1 MSYREP
7 MPLFARKKP
16 VSEPVAEPEVEAPLP
31 ERTAEEQLAT
41 VLDGV
46 EPLRPFGMQINDVS
60 GLTLCEDIVSDIDLP
75 IVSTARVAGY
85 GIRAANIVGATEL
98 HPIDLRVV
106 GVVERRDTL
115 PTEGVAAGGCVLLAE
130 GAPAPKGVDAVVPLG
145 DAELTGRVVTF
156 CTEAKLHQNLSVRGS
171 ALADGAKLLDAD
183 TVLNPRSIA
192 LLAEIGLDKVL
203 VRPQPRL
210 VVFSV
215 GAGLV
220 APGLPLT
227 SISQHYAAATSL
239 ITALARGDGAT
250 VYALDIVS
258 RDAAAIRQ
266 TIADQVIRADAMVV
280 LAETDTDVHLVAE
293 LLPAIGQLDRA
304 RVLFNGGQPV
314 ATGRVGDDRCPVLV
328 LPAGPVTAFAAYHVL
343 IRPLLDRLGARD
355 ASPAPRRRVRLA
367 SGMRGDETGPRYV
380 PAVLNASGDASP
392 VSVGSELAYEL
403 HRADVLAI
411 IPCGARLDAGAE
423 VECLV
428 LDEGAGAAPTA
439 SE

>member
-145 DAELTGRVVTF
+145 DAQLTGRVVTF

-250 VYALDIVS
+250 G
-258 RDAAAIRQ
+258 RD
-266 TIADQVIRADAMVV
+266 
-280 LAETDTDVHLVAE
+280 
-293 LLPAIGQLDRA
+293 
-304 RVLFNGGQPV
+304 
-314 ATGRVGDDRCPVLV
+314 GDDRCPVLV
-328 LPAGPVTAFAAYHVL
+328 LPAGPVSAFAAYHAL

-380 PAVLNASGDASP
+380 PAVLNASGEASP

>member
-1 MSYREP
+1 

-16 VSEPVAEPEVEAPLP
+16 VSEPVVEPPVELPVP

-41 VLDGV
+41 VLDGI

-60 GLTLCEDIVSDIDLP
+60 GLTLREDIVSDIDLP

-85 GIRAANIVGATEL
+85 GVRAANIVGATEL

-106 GVVERRDTL
+106 GVVERRDTV
-115 PTEGVAAGGCVLLAE
+115 PSEGVAAGGCVLLAE
-130 GAPAPKGVDAVVPLG
+130 GAPAPKGVDAVVALA

-156 CTEAKLHQNLSVRGS
+156 RSEAKLHQNLSVRGS

-215 GAGLV
+215 GDGLV

-239 ITALARGDGAT
+239 VTALARTDGAT
-250 VYALDIVS
+250 VYALDIVG
-258 RDAAAIRQ
+258 RDTSVIRQ
-266 TIADQVIRADAMVV
+266 TIADQVIRADALVV
-280 LAETDTDVHLVAE
+280 LAETDTDVHLVAD
-293 LLPAIGQLDRA
+293 LLPEIGQLDRA
-304 RVLFNGGQPV
+304 SVRFNGGQPV

-328 LPAGPVTAFAAYHVL
+328 LPAGPVTTLAAYHVL
-343 IRPLLDRLGARD
+343 VRPLLDRLGARN
-355 ASPAPRRRVRLA
+355 AAPAPRRTVRLA
-367 SGMRGDETGPRYV
+367 SALRGDEFGPRYV
-380 PAVLNASGDASP
+380 PAALSDARDEARP

-403 HRADVLAI
+403 HRADVLVI
-411 IPCGARLDAGAE
+411 VPCEASLDAGAE

-428 LDEGAGAAPTA
+428 LAEDGAAPAA